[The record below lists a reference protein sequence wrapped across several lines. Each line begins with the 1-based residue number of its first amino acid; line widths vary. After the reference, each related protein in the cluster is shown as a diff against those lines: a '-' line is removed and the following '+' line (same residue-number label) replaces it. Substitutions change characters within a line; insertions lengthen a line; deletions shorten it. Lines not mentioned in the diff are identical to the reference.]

1 MKSFQAHAL
10 PAPVAPVAPALAPPI
25 TAMPLAPSVAPVAP
39 LPRKG
44 ESQVPDAGERDL
56 GEGKI
61 RQ

>member
-1 MKSFQAHAL
+1 M

-56 GEGKI
+56 GERKI